1 MITMAQS
8 IEIEVDDE
16 GTMNTNSSFNLATT
30 IVILEKVKNQ
40 LVQRAQIQKREEQEV
55 GEGDGEE

>member
-1 MITMAQS
+1 MAQS

-16 GTMNTNSSFNLATT
+16 GKMNTNSSFNLATT

-40 LVQRAQIQKREEQEV
+40 LVQRAQIQKREAQEV
-55 GEGDGEE
+55 EDSEE